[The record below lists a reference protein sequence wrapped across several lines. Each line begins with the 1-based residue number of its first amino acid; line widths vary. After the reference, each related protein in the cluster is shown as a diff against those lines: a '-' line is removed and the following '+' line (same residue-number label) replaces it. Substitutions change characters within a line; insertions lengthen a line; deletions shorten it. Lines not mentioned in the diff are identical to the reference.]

1 MSVGSHEDLFG
12 TVFEH
17 AGIGMA
23 LVAPDGR
30 WLRLNHKLCDI
41 LGYTQDELLPKTF
54 QDITHP
60 EDLHAD
66 LDQVGRL
73 LAGEIDTYTME
84 KRYLH
89 RSGRPIWAR
98 LTVTLI
104 RAADGAPGCFVSVVE
119 DIGASKRLEQQLRQH
134 ALFFET
140 SEQGVVIL
148 DAERRIVD
156 ANAAFERI
164 TEYRLDEIR
173 GQSILGLLSS
183 DRHDAF
189 FFRQMWQAVRQEGH
203 WQGEIWNRRKGGDVY
218 REWLSIHTVKDVQGR
233 MQAYIGAHTDINR
246 MQHVQSEME
255 RLAHYDALTGLPNRL
270 LLMSRLAHAIDRVK
284 RGGMGAVLF
293 LDLDGFKQ
301 VNDTLGHPVGDEL
314 LQAVG
319 VRLRARLRD
328 IDTLARLGGDEF
340 IIVLEDAATPDSV
353 AVLAQ
358 ELLRQLRAP
367 FKLSLGRKVQVGGS
381 LGIALFPQ
389 DGRDAA
395 QLIARADQ
403 ALYDAKAA
411 GKGDFRFF
419 MRYLL

>member
-1 MSVGSHEDLFG
+1 MSVSSYEDLFS
-12 TVFEH
+12 TVFER
-17 AGIGMA
+17 AGTGMA

-30 WLRLNHKLCDI
+30 WRRLNHKLCSI
-41 LGYTQDELLPKTF
+41 LGYTQDELLPKSW
-54 QDITHP
+54 QEITHP

-66 LDQVGRL
+66 LDQVDRL
-73 LAGEIDTYTME
+73 LAGEIESYTME

-89 RSGRPIWAR
+89 RNGEWVWVR

-104 RAADGAPGCFVSVVE
+104 RKSDGRPDYFVSVVE

-148 DAERRIVD
+148 DADHRVID
-156 ANAAFERI
+156 ANTAFERI
-164 TEYRLDEIR
+164 TEHRLDDIV
-173 GQSILGLLSS
+173 GLPVLDLLNS
-183 DRHDAF
+183 DRHDRF
-189 FFRQMWQAVRQEGH
+189 FFHQIWQAVDQDGH
-203 WQGEIWNRRKGGDVY
+203 WQGEIWNRRKSGDVY
-218 REWLSIHTVKDVQGR
+218 LEWISIHAVKDAQGR
-233 MQAYIGAHTDINR
+233 VQAYIGAHTDINR

-301 VNDTLGHPVGDEL
+301 VNDTLGHAVGDEL

-319 VRLRARLRD
+319 SRLRSRLRD

-358 ELLRQLRAP
+358 ELLRQFRTP
-367 FKLSLGRKVQVGGS
+367 FKLSQGRKVQVGGS

-389 DGRDAA
+389 DGREAA
-395 QLIARADQ
+395 QLIKRADQ
-403 ALYDAKAA
+403 ALYEAKAA
-411 GKGDFRFF
+411 GKGGFHFF

>member
-1 MSVGSHEDLFG
+1 MSGSSYEDLFS

-17 AGIGMA
+17 AGTGMA

-30 WLRLNHKLCDI
+30 WLRLNQKLCGI

-60 EDLHAD
+60 DDLNAD
-66 LDQVGRL
+66 LDHVNRL

-89 RSGRPIWAR
+89 KAGEPIWAR

-104 RAADGAPGCFVSVVE
+104 RKPDGRPDYFVSVVE

-164 TEYRLDEIR
+164 TEYGLDEIR

-189 FFRQMWQAVRQEGH
+189 FFRQMWQSVRQEGH

-218 REWLSIHTVKDVQGR
+218 LEWLSIHTVKDVQGR
-233 MQAYIGAHTDINR
+233 MQAYIGAHTDISR

-319 VRLRARLRD
+319 KRLKARLRD
-328 IDTLARLGGDEF
+328 MDTLARLGGDEF

-353 AVLAQ
+353 AMLAG
-358 ELLRQLRAP
+358 ELLQQLRMP
-367 FKLSLGRKVQVGGS
+367 FKLSRSRKILISGS

-389 DGRDAA
+389 DGREAA
-395 QLIARADQ
+395 QLIARADR
-403 ALYDAKAA
+403 ALYEAKAA
-411 GKGDFRFF
+411 GKSDYRFYQ
-419 MRYLL
+419 RHLL

>member
-1 MSVGSHEDLFG
+1 MSFSAYENLFS

-30 WLRLNHKLCDI
+30 CLHLNRKLCDLI
-41 LGYTQDELLPKTF
+41 GYTQDELLTKSL

-60 EDLHAD
+60 DEQHAD
-66 LDQVGRL
+66 ADQVHRL
-73 LAGEIDTYTME
+73 LVGETEACTLE

-89 RSGRPIWAR
+89 RAGAVVWVR

-104 RAADGAPGCFVSVVE
+104 RKPGGEPDCFVFAVE

-134 ALFFET
+134 ALFYET

-148 DAERRIVD
+148 DADRRIVD

-164 TEYRLDEIR
+164 TEHRLDEIR
-173 GQSILGLLSS
+173 GRSILGLLNS
-183 DRHDAF
+183 DRHDDF
-189 FFRQMWQAVRQEGH
+189 FFRQMWQAVREQGH

-218 REWLSIHTVKDVQGR
+218 LEWLSIHAVKDAQGR
-233 MQAYIGAHTDINR
+233 LLAYIGAHTDISR

-301 VNDTLGHPVGDEL
+301 INDTLGHPVGDEL

-319 VRLRARLRD
+319 KRLKKRLRD
-328 IDTLARLGGDEF
+328 MDTLARLGGDEF
-340 IIVLEDAATPDSV
+340 IVVLEDAATPDSV
-353 AVLAQ
+353 AMLAQ
-358 ELLRQLRAP
+358 ELLRQLGSP
-367 FKLSLGRKVQVGGS
+367 FKLSQGRQVQVGGS
-381 LGIALFPQ
+381 VGIALFPQ
-389 DGRDAA
+389 DGRDAT
-395 QLIARADQ
+395 QLIARADH
-403 ALYDAKAA
+403 ALYEAKSA
-411 GKGDFRFF
+411 GKGVYRFF
-419 MRYLL
+419 KRYLL